1 MKRNNN
7 NNILVPTDFSEI
19 AQNALGHALKIADV
33 YKNEITLINIQ
44 DDGGGLFGLFG
55 GGNSDKMNLIKE
67 AIEMKMNKLISEAKT
82 LYPHIVINKR
92 VEYGKIYK
100 VITEIA
106 ENENFDSIIMGT
118 NGASGLHQ
126 ITGSNASRVINYAK
140 VPVVVVKDQ
149 PIGKNG
155 YEKIVLPIDLSRES
169 RQKVTWAVHLAK
181 KFNSTI
187 HVIYENSTREEVKN
201 RIYAAVNQTQD
212 ILAQNNANYIVR
224 GLDEDKYPDSF
235 AEDTLAYA
243 NEIEADLIMIMSQQ
257 EKGFSEFLLGSYAQ
271 QIVNHASKVPV
282 MCINSSDAGV
292 ILDGVF
298 G

>member
-7 NNILVPTDFSEI
+7 NNILVPTDFSEV
-19 AQNALGHALKIADV
+19 AHNALGHALKIADV
-33 YKNEITLINIQ
+33 YKNEITLVNIQ
-44 DDGGGLFGLFG
+44 DDGGLFGLFG
-55 GGNSDKMNLIKE
+55 GSSDKMELIKD
-67 AIEMKMNKLISEAKT
+67 AIDMKMDKLISDAKVQ
-82 LYPHIVINKR
+82 YPNIVINKR
-92 VEYGKIYK
+92 VDYGKIYK
-100 VITEIA
+100 VISEIA
-106 ENENFDSIIMGT
+106 TEENFDSIIMGT
-118 NGASGLHQ
+118 NGASGLQQ

-149 PIGKNG
+149 PIGTLG
-155 YEKIVLPIDLSRES
+155 YQKIVLPIDLSRES
-169 RQKVTWAVHLAK
+169 RQKVSWAIHLAK

-187 HVIYENSTREEVKN
+187 HVIYENSTRDEVKN

-212 ILAQNNANYIVR
+212 LLSQNNANYIVR

-243 NEIEADLIMIMSQQ
+243 NEIQADLIMIMTQQ

-271 QIVNHASKVPV
+271 QIVNHTSKVPV
-282 MCINSSDAGV
+282 MCINSSDTGI